1 VNVRLATTADEQVLR
16 ELWEAFEA
24 DVPPPPEDAETWEE
38 EWADVSA
45 DIDGR
50 GAVYLAE
57 DDEGVAGTVRMQML
71 RGNVWCIASAYVRP
85 RARNA
90 GVLKHLL
97 EAAVAEGRSRGSSR
111 VTLDVLVSNPQA
123 VVVWQR
129 LGFETEKHT
138 MAVPLD
144 VLEGRLAAGVAPST
158 GAFYVQ
164 TDDETVVEHTV
175 AKYLPRIGHSES
187 TRVSPPANGWI
198 RVDDELAHRDPKALR
213 RLAHEISLALGA
225 IVLSLGIEEGA
236 VVRYVIWDRGG
247 IADEYASVPE
257 YFGPLPPGDVV
268 ALGANPTVAKR
279 LTGADPERVRAVAVT
294 AASPAELPP
303 PEALLAELA
312 EALGVG
318 SGS

>member
-1 VNVRLATTADEQVLR
+1 VNVRPATAADEQVLR
-16 ELWEAFEA
+16 ELWEELEEE
-24 DVPPPPEDAETWEE
+24 VPAPPEDVETWEE

-57 DDEGVAGTVRMQML
+57 DDEGVAGTVRTRMR
-71 RGNVWCIASAYVRP
+71 RGDVWHIASAYVRP

-90 GVLKHLL
+90 GVLKRLL
-97 EAAVAEGRSRGSSR
+97 EAAITEGRTRGSSR

-129 LGFETEKHT
+129 LGFESEKHT

-144 VLEGRLAAGVAPST
+144 VLAARLDAGVAPST
-158 GAFYVQ
+158 GTLFVQ
-164 TDDETVVEHTV
+164 TDDETKVEQSV
-175 AKYLPRIGHSES
+175 AKYLPRIGHSEK
-187 TRVSPPANGWI
+187 TTVVPPANGWI
-198 RVDDELAHRDPKALR
+198 RVDDELADRDPRALR
-213 RLAHEISLALGA
+213 RLAREISLALGA
-225 IVLSLGIEEGA
+225 IVLTLGIEEGA

-257 YFGPLPPGDVV
+257 YFGPLPPGDVI
-268 ALGANPTVAKR
+268 ALGANPTVAQR
-279 LTGADPERVRAVAVT
+279 LTGADPGRVRAVAVT

-303 PEALLAELA
+303 PEQLLAQLA
-312 EALGVG
+312 AALGVG